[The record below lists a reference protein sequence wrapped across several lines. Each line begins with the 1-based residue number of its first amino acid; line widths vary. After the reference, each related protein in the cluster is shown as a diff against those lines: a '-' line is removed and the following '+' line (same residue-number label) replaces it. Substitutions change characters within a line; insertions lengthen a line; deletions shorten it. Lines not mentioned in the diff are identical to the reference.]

1 MSPHDPQNA
10 IFFVGL
16 AAAHYLTGRY
26 IEAVNFGRKAVQHRS
41 TFTGG
46 HRILCASLAQAGQL
60 AEARVALQR
69 LKELQPEISTA
80 WIEKYVPYTQGPMA
94 KFLEGMRNAGL
105 E

>member
-1 MSPHDPQNA
+1 MNPHDPQNA

-16 AAAHYLTGRY
+16 AAAHYLAGRY
-26 IEAVNFGRKAVQHRS
+26 VEAVNFGRKAVQHRS

-46 HRILCASLAQAGQL
+46 HRILCASFAQAGQL
-60 AEARVALQR
+60 AEARVVLQR
-69 LKELQPEISTA
+69 IKELQPDISTG

-94 KFLEGMRNAGL
+94 KFLEGMRKAGL